1 MLIMAR
7 KKSSE
12 GVQPETAV
20 APVTATPEDPI
31 LYVDASLNIKNIEQI
46 AASLM
51 ARLAR
56 PGALTIDLSRVTN
69 VDTAGVQLL
78 LAVCNEA
85 PGRGMSLEF
94 RGHSAALTQ
103 ALALL
108 GLQGQIPAAP
118 SHATQ

>member
-1 MLIMAR
+1 MAR

-12 GVQPETAV
+12 GVQPQTAV
-20 APVTATPEDPI
+20 APVTTTPEDPV
-31 LYVDASLNIKNIEQI
+31 LHLDASLDIKNIEQI

-56 PGALTIDLSRVTN
+56 PGALTIDLSRVSV

-78 LAVCNEA
+78 MALCTEA

-94 RGHSAALTQ
+94 RGQSAALTQ